1 LHERQVELPN
11 MLGRTAGEV
20 RGPVLLVGNF
30 LSATLGG
37 NSVCED
43 LAERLVSLGWPVLT
57 TSSQPARLSR
67 LCDMLITVLRQRH
80 SYRVAHVDV
89 YSGPAFLWAEAVC
102 RTLQLIKKPYV
113 LTLHGGNLPA
123 FARRWPGRVRRLLLS
138 AAAVTT
144 PSRFLLEEIAPYRSD
159 LRLQPNPL
167 ETNSYTIRLRGRPQP
182 RLVWLRA
189 LHSVYNP
196 TLAARVVALLAAD
209 FPDIELTMI
218 GRDKGDGCLQIV
230 QQTAIEL
237 GVADRISFPGK
248 VPRAAVADWLDKAD
262 IFLNTAE
269 VDNTPLSVME
279 AMASGMCIVSTNVGG
294 IPYLLEHDA
303 DALLVPPR
311 DEVAM
316 AAAVRRVLTEPGLA
330 ERLSRNAHQ
339 KAKQFDWSIVLPQWD
354 ELLLDTMSKE
364 RNVRT
369 R

>member
-1 LHERQVELPN
+1 
-11 MLGRTAGEV
+11 M
-20 RGPVLLVGNF
+20 LLVGNF

-43 LAERLVSLGWPVLT
+43 LAERLIPLGWPVLT
-57 TSSQPARLSR
+57 TSSQPGRLSR
-67 LCDMLITVLRQRH
+67 LGDMLTTVWKQRH

-102 RTLQLIKKPYV
+102 LTLQVINKPFV

-123 FARRWPGRVRRLLLS
+123 FARRWPGRVRRLLVS
-138 AAAVTT
+138 AAAVTA
-144 PSRFLLEEIAPYRSD
+144 PSRFLLEEMTPYRSD

-167 ETNSYTIRLRGRPQP
+167 TTNSYAFRLRERPQP
-182 RLVWLRA
+182 RIVWLRA
-189 LHSVYNP
+189 LHAVYNP
-196 TLAARVVALLAAD
+196 SLATRVVSLLAPD
-209 FPDIELTMI
+209 FPQIELTMI
-218 GRDKGDGCLQIV
+218 GRDKGDGSKQIV
-230 QQTAIEL
+230 QQMAKEL
-237 GVADRISFPGK
+237 DITERITFTGK
-248 VPRAAVADWLDKAD
+248 VPRAAVADWLDRGD
-262 IFLNTAE
+262 IFLNTAD
-269 VDNTPLSVME
+269 VDNTPLSVLE

-294 IPYLLEHDA
+294 IPYLLEHDV

-330 ERLSRNAHQ
+330 ERLSRNANK
-339 KAKQFDWSIVLPQWD
+339 KAMQFDWSVVLPQWD
-354 ELLLDTMSKE
+354 ELLLEAMSK